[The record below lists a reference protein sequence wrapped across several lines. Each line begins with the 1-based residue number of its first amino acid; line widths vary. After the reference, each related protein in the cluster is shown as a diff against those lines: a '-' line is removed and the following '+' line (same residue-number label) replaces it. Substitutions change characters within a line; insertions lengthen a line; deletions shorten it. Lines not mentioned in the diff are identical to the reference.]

1 MIQTTKLKSTKM
13 EFKEK
18 TQMNVGDIKYYTHSS
33 KTKCVFVDNKYLPL
47 VCIDI
52 WCKAGS
58 SFEEVDKNG
67 TAHFLEHMIFKGSK
81 KIMPG
86 EFDNKI
92 ESLGGLSNAS
102 TGYDDVHY
110 HVLVPPTNFRESLA
124 LLTNIVVSP
133 NFNPDEFIKEKGVVI
148 DEIKQQNDQP
158 EENLFNYFLKRVW
171 LSSNYANS
179 ILGTEQSIKNLEIND
194 LESFHSKHYNIEN
207 ICISIAGNISGN
219 IYKIFE
225 KSDLSGINEKPIYK
239 NSNVV
244 NLKNNKPN
252 LRIRIGRETIKFDN
266 LEFSRIFMAWF
277 IPNLNDQRN
286 IIGLEIL
293 ASILSVG
300 RNSRLV
306 KFLKEDNNLVE
317 SVYVDVNAGELGGLF
332 IIEASC
338 ENKDID
344 FVEELINK
352 SIQELSKFRNLTLD
366 ELQKATNIVKSNY
379 VFNLETSTQLSSY
392 FGNEL
397 LWGRKSSINKLESH
411 LKYWNDLDNFKKI
424 TEYINGDKFTL
435 IASPSK
441 C

>member
-1 MIQTTKLKSTKM
+1 
-13 EFKEK
+13 
-18 TQMNVGDIKYYTHSS
+18 MNVGEVNYYTHSS
-33 KTKCVFVDNKYLPL
+33 KTRCVFVDNKELPL
-47 VCIDI
+47 ISIDI

-67 TAHFLEHMIFKGSK
+67 TAHFLEHMIFKGSN

-86 EFDNKI
+86 EFDQKI

-110 HVLVPPTNFRESLA
+110 HVLVPPANFKESLA
-124 LLTNIVVSP
+124 LLTNIVVAP
-133 NFNPDEFIKEKGVVI
+133 DFNPDEFIKEKGVVI

-158 EENLFNYFLKRVW
+158 EERLFNYFLKRVW
-171 LSSNYANS
+171 LSPNYANS
-179 ILGTEQSIKNLEIND
+179 ILGTEHSIKNLEIND
-194 LESFHSKHYNIEN
+194 LVKFHSKHYTTEK
-207 ICISIAGNISGN
+207 ICIAIAGNLSEE

-225 KSDLSGINEKPIYK
+225 KSDLSGIKESPNLI
-239 NSNVV
+239 
-244 NLKNNKPN
+244 NLKNKPS
-252 LRIRIGRETIKFDN
+252 LKIRNGRESVKFDN

-277 IPNLNDQRN
+277 IPNLNDQKN

-306 KFLKEDNNLVE
+306 KILKEDSNLVE

-332 IIEASC
+332 IMEASC
-338 ENKDID
+338 ESKDID
-344 FVEELINK
+344 LVEKQINK
-352 SIQELSKFRNLTLD
+352 TIDEISNCKVLALD
-366 ELQKATNIVKSNY
+366 EIKKAINIVKSNY
-379 VFNLETSTQLSSY
+379 IFNLETSTQLSSF

-397 LWGRKSSINKLESH
+397 LWGRKSSINNLESH
-411 LKYWNDLDNFKKI
+411 LKYWNDLDNFKEI
-424 TEYINGDKFTL
+424 TEYIRGEKFTL
-435 IASPSK
+435 VASPGK

>member
-1 MIQTTKLKSTKM
+1 
-13 EFKEK
+13 
-18 TQMNVGDIKYYTHSS
+18 MNVGEVNYYTHSS
-33 KTKCVFVDNKYLPL
+33 KTRCVFVDNKELPL
-47 VCIDI
+47 ISIDI

-58 SFEEVDKNG
+58 SFEAVGKNG
-67 TAHFLEHMIFKGSK
+67 TAHFLEHMIFKGSN

-86 EFDNKI
+86 EFDHKI

-110 HVLVPPTNFRESLA
+110 HVLVPPINFRESLA

-133 NFNPDEFIKEKGVVI
+133 NFNADEFAKEKGVVI

-171 LSSNYANS
+171 LSSNYSNS

-207 ICISIAGNISGN
+207 ICISIAGNITGN

-225 KSDLSGINEKPIYK
+225 KSDLSGINKKPIFN

-244 NLKNNKPN
+244 NIKNNKPN
-252 LRIRIGRETIKFDN
+252 LRIRIGRETIEFDN

-277 IPNLNDQRN
+277 IPNLTDQKN

-306 KFLKEDNNLVE
+306 KVLKEDKNLVE

-338 ENKDID
+338 EKKDID
-344 FVEELINK
+344 LVENQIIKTIDEISDK
-352 SIQELSKFRNLTLD
+352 KISTLD
-366 ELQKATNIVKSNY
+366 EIAKAINIVKSNY
-379 VFNLETSTQLSSY
+379 VFNLETSTQLSSF

-397 LWGRKSSINKLESH
+397 LWGRKSSINNLERH
-411 LKYWNDLDNFKKI
+411 LKYWSDLDNFKEI
-424 TEYINGDKFTL
+424 TQFIKGDKFTL

-441 C
+441 

>member
-1 MIQTTKLKSTKM
+1 
-13 EFKEK
+13 
-18 TQMNVGDIKYYTHSS
+18 MNVGEINYYTHSS
-33 KTKCVFVDNKYLPL
+33 KTRCVFVDNKDLPL
-47 VCIDI
+47 ISIDI

-58 SFEEVDKNG
+58 SFEEIDKNG
-67 TAHFLEHMIFKGSK
+67 TAHFLEHMIFKGSN

-92 ESLGGLSNAS
+92 ESLGGISNAS

-110 HVLVPPTNFRESLA
+110 HVLVPPLNFKESLA

-133 NFNPDEFIKEKGVVI
+133 KFNTDEFIKEKGVVV

-158 EENLFNYFLKRVW
+158 EEKLFNYFLKRVW
-171 LSSNYANS
+171 LNFSYGKS
-179 ILGTEQSIKNLEIND
+179 ILGTEQCIKNLEIDD
-194 LESFHSKHYNIEN
+194 LKKFHTKHYTNEK
-207 ICISIAGNISGN
+207 ICIAIAGNLSED

-225 KSDLSGINEKPIYK
+225 KSDLSGINKKIINEDPKLINPK
-239 NSNVV
+239 
-244 NLKNNKPN
+244 KNKPKIK
-252 LRIRIGRETIKFDN
+252 IRTGRELISFDN

-277 IPNLNDQRN
+277 IPNVNNQKK

-306 KFLKEDNNLVE
+306 KILKEDKNLVE

-344 FVEELINK
+344 LVEELINK
-352 SIQELSKFRNLTLD
+352 SIQEISNFKSFTSD
-366 ELQKATNIVKSNY
+366 ELRKATNIVKSNY
-379 VFNLETSTQLSSY
+379 IFNLETSTQLSSY

-397 LWGRKSSINKLESH
+397 LWGRKSSINNLKLH
-411 LKYWNDLDNFKKI
+411 LDYWNDIENFKEI
-424 TEYINGDKFTL
+424 VQYVQGDKFTL
-435 IASPSK
+435 VASPSK
-441 C
+441 

>member
-1 MIQTTKLKSTKM
+1 
-13 EFKEK
+13 
-18 TQMNVGDIKYYTHSS
+18 MNVGEINYYTHSS
-33 KTKCVFVDNKYLPL
+33 KTRCVFVDNKELPL
-47 VCIDI
+47 ISIDI

-67 TAHFLEHMIFKGSK
+67 TAHFLEHMIFKGSN

-86 EFDNKI
+86 EFDHKI

-110 HVLVPPTNFRESLA
+110 HVLIPPNNFKESLA

-133 NFNPDEFIKEKGVVI
+133 DLNPNEFIKEKGVVI

-158 EENLFNYFLKRVW
+158 EEKLFNYFLKRVW

-179 ILGTEQSIKNLEIND
+179 ILGTENSIKELEIND
-194 LESFHSKHYNIEN
+194 LKKFHRHHYTADR
-207 ICISIAGNISGN
+207 ICIAIAGNLSKE

-225 KSDLSGINEKPIYK
+225 KSDLSGIK
-239 NSNVV
+239 SNQFFED
-244 NLKNNKPN
+244 PN
-252 LRIRIGRETIKFDN
+252 LINLTNNPSLKIRTGRELIKFDN
-266 LEFSRIFMAWF
+266 LEFSRIFMAWL
-277 IPNLNDQRN
+277 IPNLNDQKTT
-286 IIGLEIL
+286 IGLEIL

-317 SVYVDVNAGELGGLF
+317 SIYVDVNAGELGGLF
-332 IIEASC
+332 ILEATC
-338 ENKDID
+338 DTKELEL
-344 FVEELINK
+344 VEKQINK
-352 SIQELSKFRNLTLD
+352 IIHEILNFKAITLD
-366 ELQKATNIVKSNY
+366 EIKKAINIVKSNY
-379 VFNLETSTQLSSY
+379 VFNLETSTQLSTF

-397 LWGRKSSINKLESH
+397 LWGRKSSINNLEIH
-411 LKYWNDLDNFKKI
+411 LNYWNDLANFEEI
-424 TEYINGDKFTL
+424 LEFIRGDKFTL

>member
-1 MIQTTKLKSTKM
+1 
-13 EFKEK
+13 
-18 TQMNVGDIKYYTHSS
+18 MNVGEVNYYTHSS
-33 KTKCVFVDNKYLPL
+33 KTKCVFVDNKELPL
-47 VCIDI
+47 ISIDI

-58 SFEEVDKNG
+58 SFEEVGKNG
-67 TAHFLEHMIFKGSK
+67 TAHFLEHMIFKGSN

-86 EFDNKI
+86 EFDYKI

-110 HVLVPPTNFRESLA
+110 HVLVPPINFRESLA

-133 NFNPDEFIKEKGVVI
+133 NFNPDEFVKEKGVVI

-158 EENLFNYFLKRVW
+158 EERLFNYFLKRVW
-171 LSSNYANS
+171 LSPNYANS
-179 ILGTEQSIKNLEIND
+179 ILGTEDSIKNLDIND
-194 LESFHSKHYNIEN
+194 LEKFHNKHYTTER
-207 ICISIAGNISGN
+207 ICIAIAGNLSGD

-225 KSDLSGINEKPIYK
+225 KSNLSGINNNPISTDPNLINQK
-239 NSNVV
+239 NSNL
-244 NLKNNKPN
+244 LK
-252 LRIRIGRETIKFDN
+252 IRNSREVIKFDN

-277 IPNLNDQRN
+277 IPNLSDQKN

-332 IIEASC
+332 ILEANC
-338 ENKDID
+338 ENKDIEL
-344 FVEELINK
+344 VEKQING
-352 SIQELSKFRNLTLD
+352 TLD
-366 ELQKATNIVKSNY
+366 EIANHQILTVDEIKKAINIVKSNY
-379 VFNLETSTQLSSY
+379 VFNLETATQLSSF

-397 LWGRKSSINKLESH
+397 LWGRKSSINQLESH

>member
-1 MIQTTKLKSTKM
+1 
-13 EFKEK
+13 
-18 TQMNVGDIKYYTHSS
+18 MNVGDVNYYTHSS
-33 KTKCVFVDNKYLPL
+33 KTRCVFVDNKELPL
-47 VCIDI
+47 ISIDI

-67 TAHFLEHMIFKGSK
+67 TAHFLEHMIFKGSN

-86 EFDNKI
+86 EFDHKI

-110 HVLVPPTNFRESLA
+110 HVLVPPSNFRESLA

-158 EENLFNYFLKRVW
+158 EERLFNYFLKRVW

-179 ILGTEQSIKNLEIND
+179 ILGTENSIKKLEIND
-194 LESFHSKHYNIEN
+194 LKKFHKKHYNTER
-207 ICISIAGNISGN
+207 ICIAIAGNLSEE
-219 IYKIFE
+219 IYKSFE
-225 KSDLSGINEKPIYK
+225 KSDLSGINKNAIYNHLNIK
-239 NSNVV
+239 
-244 NLKNNKPN
+244 NKPS
-252 LRIRIGRETIKFDN
+252 LKIRNARELINFDD

-306 KFLKEDNNLVE
+306 KLLKEDNNLVE

-332 IIEASC
+332 IIEANC
-338 ENKDID
+338 ESKDINL
-344 FVEELINK
+344 VENLINETIDK
-352 SIQELSKFRNLTLD
+352 VVNFNPLTSD
-366 ELQKATNIVKSNY
+366 EIKKAINIVKSNY
-379 VFNLETSTQLSSY
+379 VFNLETSTQLSSF

-397 LWGRKSSINKLESH
+397 LWGRKSSINNLESH
-411 LKYWNDLDNFKKI
+411 LRYWNDLNNFREI
-424 TEYINGDKFTL
+424 TNYIQEDKFTL
-435 IASPSK
+435 IASSSK

>member
-1 MIQTTKLKSTKM
+1 MK
-13 EFKEK
+13 
-18 TQMNVGDIKYYTHSS
+18 VGDVNYYTHSS
-33 KTKCVFVDNKYLPL
+33 KTRCVFVDNKELPL
-47 VCIDI
+47 ISIDI

-58 SFEEVDKNG
+58 SFEDVDKNG
-67 TAHFLEHMIFKGSK
+67 TAHFLEHMIFKGSN

-86 EFDNKI
+86 EFDYKI

-110 HVLVPPTNFRESLA
+110 HVLVPPSNFKESLA
-124 LLTNIVVSP
+124 LLTNIVVAP
-133 NFNPDEFIKEKGVVI
+133 DFNPDEFIKEKGVVF

-158 EENLFNYFLKRVW
+158 EERLFNYFLKRVW
-171 LSSNYANS
+171 LSPNYANS
-179 ILGTEQSIKNLEIND
+179 ILGTENNIKNLEIND
-194 LESFHSKHYNIEN
+194 LVKFHSNHYTTEK
-207 ICISIAGNISGN
+207 ICIAIAGNLSEE

-225 KSDLSGINEKPIYK
+225 KSDLSGIKESPNLI
-239 NSNVV
+239 
-244 NLKNNKPN
+244 NLKNKPSAK
-252 LRIRIGRETIKFDN
+252 IRNGRESVKFDN
-266 LEFSRIFMAWF
+266 LEFSRILTAWF

-332 IIEASC
+332 ILEATC
-338 ENKDID
+338 EKKDIYL
-344 FVEELINK
+344 VEKQINK
-352 SIQELSKFRNLTLD
+352 TIDEILNYKSLALD
-366 ELQKATNIVKSNY
+366 EIKKAINIVKSNY
-379 VFNLETSTQLSSY
+379 IFNLETSTQLSSF

-397 LWGRKSSINKLESH
+397 LWGRKSSINNLESH
-411 LKYWNDLDNFKKI
+411 LKYWNDLDNFKEI
-424 TEYINGDKFTL
+424 TEYIRGEKFTL
-435 IASPSK
+435 VASPGK

>member
-1 MIQTTKLKSTKM
+1 
-13 EFKEK
+13 
-18 TQMNVGDIKYYTHSS
+18 MNVGEVNYYTHSS
-33 KTKCVFVDNKYLPL
+33 KTRCVFVDNKELPL
-47 VCIDI
+47 ISIDI

-58 SFEEVDKNG
+58 SFEEVGKNG
-67 TAHFLEHMIFKGSK
+67 TAHFLEHMIFKGSN

-86 EFDNKI
+86 EFDHKI

-110 HVLVPPTNFRESLA
+110 HVLVPPINFRESLA

-133 NFNPDEFIKEKGVVI
+133 NFNADEFAKEKGVVI

-194 LESFHSKHYNIEN
+194 LESFHSKHYNTEK
-207 ICISIAGNISGN
+207 ICIAIAGNLSGN

-225 KSDLSGINEKPIYK
+225 KSDLSGINKKPIYK
-239 NSNVV
+239 DSNVV

-277 IPNLNDQRN
+277 IPNLNDQKN

-306 KFLKEDNNLVE
+306 KVLKEDKNLVE

-344 FVEELINK
+344 LVENQIIKTIDEISDNK
-352 SIQELSKFRNLTLD
+352 ISTLD
-366 ELQKATNIVKSNY
+366 EIAKAINIVKSNY
-379 VFNLETSTQLSSY
+379 VFNLETSTQLSSF

-397 LWGRKSSINKLESH
+397 LWGRKSSINNLERH
-411 LKYWNDLDNFKKI
+411 LKYWSDLDNFKEI
-424 TEYINGDKFTL
+424 TQFIKRDKFTL

-441 C
+441 